1 MKKNAMKSLFKRGRR
16 GNAYSTVENAHELSS
31 QKDGNIFK
39 LVDGG
44 DVAQIEKLVE
54 EDLDCLS
61 RMDEY
66 KSTPLHHAAGAGLL
80 DILTLITDHANFEV
94 LNVIDCNGNTPLHWA
109 AEKNQTHCTQAL
121 LDKGA
126 NPNILNN
133 ARMSPLHLAVS
144 LSYNAVVKVLA
155 SHKTTELNLEGDLRN
170 TPLMLAC
177 SRDNAEGLSILLKHG
192 ALLCKRNSLGRF
204 PIHEAAFSGAE
215 KTLELLLQK
224 GEELGNPREKHINYL
239 DEGLHAPLHLAL
251 LGGKIETIKI
261 CIDNGAKI
269 DLPEKDKSTALH
281 FACMQGAV
289 EAVKHML
296 SEYEGENDILC
307 LLDGIKQTPLHKAA
321 TYDYSELVEYLIE
334 QGSDM
339 NMTDR
344 ESRTPLLW
352 AASNGAWNTV
362 NLLVNKGASI
372 NIKNCAKCNFLHLTV
387 LQPKGLKNLSK
398 EILQSE
404 KVQEL
409 LNDQDIDGCTP
420 LHYVCKQGLTE
431 SVEKMLSLK
440 ASPYLKTVD
449 KKSSL
454 HFAACYGRL
463 STCKLL
469 LQNLNETKLL
479 NEGDEK
485 GMTPLH
491 LATQNGHTRVVQLL
505 LRKGALLMRDY
516 RCWTNLHYAASGGY
530 TQTMEILLQTNVTL
544 LDRVDDKGNTALHLA
559 AREGHS
565 HAVCLLLAK
574 GAAITLNHDEASF
587 FHEAIR
593 NKRKDATL
601 TIIQSERL
609 AEATQVFLHGSP
621 MQCPVLE
628 LIEHLPDAFKV
639 LLDRCMT
646 ESSEDRKSI
655 NFSIEYDFRYLQCP
669 LTLKKLAKK
678 EENVQYAPL
687 TALNAMIR
695 FNRAELLNHP
705 VCTQFLK
712 MKWQAYGLRAHII
725 NMALFSLLLIP
736 LTFLIIVS
744 RPYAFDKE
752 RPIISNFTQGM
763 TGPWMEYQE
772 SLLYKLCTRT
782 VFVMSILGVCKEIY
796 QLLQQRLQYFLDS
809 TNLLDWSMY
818 VASIF
823 FVIPW
828 IFDVKTSI
836 QWECGSISAFATW
849 VNFLLYLQRFDICG
863 IYVVMFGEIL
873 NTLFHIMALFLFLI
887 LAFGFTFYILLY
899 EQKAYGSPILSQLKI
914 LAMMLGDINYNDN
927 FLIPYSTD
935 KMQFPLLTFGMLIMF
950 LLLIPI
956 LLMNLLIGLAVGDIA
971 EVQRTASLKRI
982 AMQIS
987 LHTSLEEKLP
997 YRFLNRVDQ
1006 QKIVVYP
1013 NKASG
1018 SMVEALVRN
1027 FSESQVCDPA
1037 SEVKCQGIDYRKL
1050 ELQLEKQKYRLKDIS
1065 ATMEK
1070 QNELLMLISQNLG
1083 INFEAAEQ
1091 DQETFSQHRK
1101 AKGNK
1106 KKMNIMESCASIED
1120 I

>member
-1 MKKNAMKSLFKRGRR
+1 MKKSAMKNLFKRGHVN
-16 GNAYSTVENAHELSS
+16 NAYSTVQNVHELTS

-39 LVDGG
+39 LVDNG

-54 EDLDCLS
+54 EDVDCLS
-61 RMDEY
+61 RMDDH
-66 KSTPLHHAAGAGLL
+66 KATPLHYAAGAGHL

-94 LNVIDCNGNTPLHWA
+94 LNVIDSNGNTPLHWA
-109 AEKNQTHCTQAL
+109 AEKNQALCTQAL
-121 LDKGA
+121 LDKDA

-133 ARMSPLHLAVS
+133 ALMSPLHLAVS
-144 LSYNAVVKVLA
+144 ISHNSVVKVLA
-155 SHKTTELNLEGDLRN
+155 SHKTTELNLEGDLQN

-177 SRDNAEGLSILLKHG
+177 SRDNAEGLSILMKHG
-192 ALLCKRNSLGRF
+192 ALVCKRNSLGRF

-215 KTLELLLQK
+215 KTLEMLLQK
-224 GEELGNPREKHINYL
+224 GEELGNSREKHINYL
-239 DEGLHAPLHLAL
+239 DERHHAPLHLAL

-281 FACMQGAV
+281 FACLQGAV

-296 SEYEGENDILC
+296 SKYDGENDILH

-339 NMTDR
+339 NVTDC

-362 NLLVNKGASI
+362 NLLVTKGANI

-387 LQPKGLKNLSK
+387 LQLKGLNNLK
-398 EILQSE
+398 EEILQSE
-404 KVQEL
+404 KVQKL

-420 LHYVCKQGLTE
+420 LHYVCKQGRTE
-431 SVEKMLSLK
+431 SVGRMLSLK
-440 ASPYLKTVD
+440 ASPYLKTLD
-449 KKSSL
+449 KKSPL
-454 HFAACYGRL
+454 HFAACCGRL

-491 LATQNGHTRVVQLL
+491 LATQYGHTKVVQLL

-516 RCWTNLHYAASGGY
+516 KSWTNLHYAASGGY

-544 LDRVDDKGNTALHLA
+544 LDRVDDKG
-559 AREGHS
+559 
-565 HAVCLLLAK
+565 
-574 GAAITLNHDEASF
+574 D
-587 FHEAIR
+587 
-593 NKRKDATL
+593 
-601 TIIQSERL
+601 
-609 AEATQVFLHGSP
+609 
-621 MQCPVLE
+621 
-628 LIEHLPDAFKV
+628 

-646 ESSEDRKSI
+646 ESSEDRKSV

-669 LTLKKLAKK
+669 LTFKKRAKK

-695 FNRAELLNHP
+695 FNRADLLNHP

-725 NMALFSLLLIP
+725 NMALFSMLLIP

-744 RPYAFDKE
+744 RPHAFDNE
-752 RPIISNFTQGM
+752 PAIVSNFTQGL
-763 TGPWMEYQE
+763 TGPWMRYKE

-782 VFVMSILGVCKEIY
+782 VFVMSILGLCKEIY
-796 QLLQQRLQYFLDS
+796 QLLQQRLHYFLDS

-818 VASIF
+818 AASII

-836 QWECGSISAFATW
+836 QWDCGSISAFATW

-899 EQKAYGSPILSQLKI
+899 EQMAYGSPILSQLKI
-914 LAMMLGDINYNDN
+914 LAMMLGDINYNEN

-935 KMQFPLLTFGMLIMF
+935 KMQFPLLTFIMLIVF
-950 LLLIPI
+950 LLLVPI

-987 LHTSLEEKLP
+987 LHTSLEKKLP
-997 YRFLNRVDQ
+997 YWFLNRVDQ
-1006 QKIVVYP
+1006 QKIIVYP

-1018 SMVEALVRN
+1018 SMIEALVRN
-1027 FSESQVCDPA
+1027 FSESQVSDPA
-1037 SEVKCQGIDYRKL
+1037 TEVKCHGIDYRKL

-1065 ATMEK
+1065 AIMEM

-1083 INFEAAEQ
+1083 INFEAVEQ
-1091 DQETFSQHRK
+1091 DQETFSQHSK
-1101 AKGNK
+1101 AKSNK
-1106 KKMNIMESCASIED
+1106 KRMYRMESCASIED
-1120 I
+1120 V